1 MTKEA
6 DVRDLNPWWK
16 NPDNIRADTKIQEWE
31 KSNIRHD
38 PGLRHAIQYDFKPDN
53 TVVYTLR
60 GPRQVGKTTLIKLQI
75 RDFLENGV
83 HPWNIVYYSLDLAN
97 AQQDVVDV
105 VEIYLKLSDRQ
116 RGNRRFYIFL
126 DEASSVTDWQKGIKW
141 LVDGGKLANCTVV
154 VTGSHAVN
162 IKNST
167 ERLPG
172 RKGTVDGSHDKIMLP
187 MKFAEYAFMLNG
199 DIRDTAEAAGLHLPE
214 NRASIFE
221 GLLTGEVDGR
231 LDKLYGY
238 QNEINDLLVEYMITG
253 GTPKI
258 INEKIA
264 SNTIRE
270 NTYASYL
277 EGITGQWAGLAKNE
291 TLLKQ
296 FGGAIIKS
304 LSSHT
309 SWSNLAKEAALGSP
323 NTAADY
329 AYALRD
335 LFVLSMVHRYGERK
349 KIPMIQDD
357 RKFYFRDPV
366 FLHIFNGWMSPN
378 DSFDTSLRYL
388 EAESNRGNVVEGIVG
403 DHLVRLAFDRSTK
416 KQTFDYSNHVF
427 YWRDDKGREVDFIL
441 HDGAGAE
448 VPIEVKFRSSLRY
461 RELAPVTSFLDKT
474 GSRTGL
480 ILSKSELGARPDYVI
495 IPASV
500 FLLLV

>member
-1 MTKEA
+1 MQFSTISSQTTRWSTHCA
-6 DVRDLNPWWK
+6 V
-16 NPDNIRADTKIQEWE
+16 PDRLAR
-31 KSNIRHD
+31 RH
-38 PGLRHAIQYDFKPDN
+38 
-53 TVVYTLR
+53 
-60 GPRQVGKTTLIKLQI
+60 IKLQI
-75 RDFLENGV
+75 RDFLEDGV
-83 HPWNIVYYSLDLAN
+83 HPWNIMYYSLDLAN
-97 AQQDVVDV
+97 TQQDVVDV

-141 LVDGGKLANCTVV
+141 LVDSSKLANCTVV
-154 VTGSHAVN
+154 VTGSHTVN

-172 RKGTVDGSHDKIMLP
+172 RKGTIDGSHDKIMLP
-187 MKFAEYAFMLNG
+187 MKFAEYSSVLNG
-199 DIRDTAEAAGLHLPE
+199 DIREIAAAGGLHLSE

-221 GLLTGEVDGR
+221 RLLAGEIDER

-238 QNEINDLLVEYMITG
+238 QNELNDLLGEYMVTG

-264 SNTIRE
+264 SNTIHE
-270 NTYASYL
+270 STYASYL

-309 SWSNLAKEAALGSP
+309 SWSSLAKEAALGSP

-329 AYALRD
+329 AYALCD

-366 FLHIFNGWMSPN
+366 FLHIFNGWMSPD
-378 DSFDTSLRYL
+378 DSFDTSMRCL
-388 EAESNRGNVVEGIVG
+388 EDESNQGSVVEGIVG
-403 DHLVRLAFDRSTK
+403 DHLIRLAFARSTK
-416 KQTFDYSNHVF
+416 KQTFDDSNHVF
-427 YWRDDKGREVDFIL
+427 YWRDDKSREVDFIL
-441 HDGAGAE
+441 HEGAGVE
-448 VPIEVKFRSSLRY
+448 VPIEVKFRSSIRY
-461 RELAPVTSFLDKT
+461 RDLAPVTRFLDRT
-474 GSRTGL
+474 GNKTGL
-480 ILSKSELGARPDYVI
+480 ILSKSELGARSDYVI
-495 IPASV
+495 MPASL